1 MLEVDDCRRLLEAEL
16 QGLVLVG
23 DLDERDAH
31 AVAVVVELLHLLAR
45 KTCDRNETMTKHRNR
60 SVILKKTSLNVA
72 YLSI

>member
-31 AVAVVVELLHLLAR
+31 AVAVVVELLHLL
-45 KTCDRNETMTKHRNR
+45 E
-60 SVILKKTSLNVA
+60 S
-72 YLSI
+72 